1 MATDMSTQR
10 RPAIRWSLAGIDRR
24 AVAVGLVV
32 VGVLPFFVQHLLNL
46 WRYRPHYEFF
56 PLVLAAFA
64 YLAWRRWPSDAIH
77 TRASRWTARF
87 VLLLGFT
94 VLATSVVL
102 FSPWLGAIAAVI
114 SAGGVLL
121 LLLGWAA
128 VGRLLTVWLLL
139 WLVIPPP
146 WRLDDDLIRLL
157 QNLTARSGSMLLEMV
172 RVDHLLAGNVFRLPG
187 RELFVAEACS
197 GVNSQLVL
205 IAVSVLLVVVLRR
218 TWLHAI
224 LLVATSVFWST
235 VVNTVRVN
243 LIVVAAVQWDIDL
256 SEGWRHQ
263 VLGHTLVLIGFLLL
277 LSTDR
282 LLAGLLAPVLDFRR
296 AATDPDFEGMPLAT
310 DPLSRL
316 WNRVVAA
323 VSRAASG
330 TPDRVEGHVPAFA
343 GGKRTL
349 LAAGPFG
356 CLGVLQ
362 LLLLMSPQAPE
373 IRVEGL
379 ATMFEETWLPPRTG
393 NWQRVEY
400 RTEER
405 ELSSDEGEF
414 THVWVYHSG
423 DRIANVSVDF
433 PFMGWHEVTRCYKAR
448 GWVVERRTVRRE
460 SAEGSFVEVQLSK
473 PNGEAGYLLFSLFD
487 GGARPVEPKSTHWT
501 GLRGKLARSPLLAL
515 MGQGH
520 RTVSQTQ
527 TTLQIQQFIGGN
539 YPLDE
544 SQRQT
549 ADEVYVEFRRRLLQ
563 RWQSDPT
570 GE

>member
-1 MATDMSTQR
+1 M
-10 RPAIRWSLAGIDRR
+10 
-24 AVAVGLVV
+24 
-32 VGVLPFFVQHLLNL
+32 PFFVQHLLNL
-46 WRYRPHYEFF
+46 WQYRPHYEFF
-56 PLVLAAFA
+56 PVVLAAFA
-64 YLAWRRWPSDAIH
+64 CLAWRWWPNHAIH
-77 TRASRWTARF
+77 TRASRWTARL

-94 VLATSVVL
+94 ILAASVVL
-102 FSPWLGAIAAVI
+102 FSPWLGAIATVV
-114 SAGGVLL
+114 SAGGLLL

-146 WRLDDDLIRLL
+146 WRLDDGLIRLL
-157 QNLTARSGSMLLEMV
+157 QSLTARASSSLLEMV
-172 RVDHLLAGNVFRLPG
+172 KVDHLLAGNVFRLPD

-205 IAVSVLLVVVLRR
+205 IAVSVVLAVALRR
-218 TWLHAI
+218 SWLHAI
-224 LLVATSVFWST
+224 LLVASSVFWSA
-235 VVNTVRVN
+235 VFNTVRVN
-243 LIVVAAVQWDIDL
+243 LIVVAVVQWDIDL
-256 SEGWRHQ
+256 SGGWRHQ
-263 VLGHTLVLIGFLLL
+263 VLGHTLALIGFLLL

-296 AATDPDFEGMPLAT
+296 TDANPDSDGMPLAA
-310 DPLSRL
+310 DPLSRM
-316 WNRVVAA
+316 WNRLVAS
-323 VSRAASG
+323 VSRADTG
-330 TPDRVEGHVPAFA
+330 TTHPVEGHVPTVAS
-343 GGKRTL
+343 GRGML

-362 LLLLMSPQAPE
+362 LLLLLSPQTPE
-373 IRVEGL
+373 IHVEGL
-379 ATMFEETWLPPRTG
+379 ATKFEETWLPSRTD

-414 THVWVYHSG
+414 SHVWIYQSG

-433 PFMGWHEVTRCYKAR
+433 PFLGWHEVTRCYRAR
-448 GWVVERRTVRRE
+448 GWLVERRTVRRD
-460 SAEGSFVEVQLSK
+460 SAEGPFIEVQLSR

-487 GGARPVEPKSTHWT
+487 GGARSVEPKSTHWT
-501 GLRGKLARSPLLAL
+501 GLRGKLARSPLLTL
-515 MGQGH
+515 IGQGH
-520 RTVSQTQ
+520 RTISQTQ

-549 ADEVYVEFRRRLLQ
+549 ADEVYVEFRRRLLE
-563 RWQSDPT
+563 RWQADARRAAD
-570 GE
+570 EN